1 MAQTMSTD
9 MLETSRTVAIDQIG
23 NALSEE
29 WARLS
34 GEVEAATGQPPLRTT
49 TLTLALIARGRRA
62 SGRAREVI
70 HQLADAVP
78 SRVLLFNIDDSDEST
93 PLAQIWAHCSI
104 PGSRRNGHCYDVVE
118 VRIPNDRLAAV
129 PNMIALHRIGEL
141 PTFVIWLS
149 EADFTGEPIRRIARV
164 GDRLVVDTENFGSPL
179 AALRDYAHF
188 LGTSGGS
195 CAGGDLAWT
204 RTSTW
209 RELIAQSFDM
219 PQAAEAVPEIG
230 RIDIAFDA
238 SAESAALLLASWFT
252 SRMGVEPVAVQRGR
266 GTTSLQAR
274 TIDGSR
280 QLSINLDH
288 SHSAGFGMRAVR
300 VQAHGSRSTVRVT
313 VQRKE
318 HDRTTVRLETS
329 GMPRQ
334 ERIVHHP
341 AAPLTEL
348 VGAELMRFK
357 RDRIYEEALAHAA
370 QLSRLCLET
379 GDGELYAQP

>member
-1 MAQTMSTD
+1 
-9 MLETSRTVAIDQIG
+9 MLETTRTVAIDQIG
-23 NALSEE
+23 TALSEE

-34 GEVEAATGQPPLRTT
+34 GEVESATGQPPLRTT
-49 TLTLALIARGRRA
+49 TLTLALITRGRRMA
-62 SGRAREVI
+62 ARAREVV

-78 SRVLLFNIDDSDEST
+78 SRVLLFNIDDSEEAT

-104 PGSRRNGHCYDVVE
+104 PGARRNGHCYDIVE
-118 VRIPNDRLAAV
+118 IRVPQDRLAAI
-129 PNMIALHRIGEL
+129 PNIIALHRIGEL
-141 PTFVIWLS
+141 PTFVVWLS
-149 EADFTGEPIRRIARV
+149 QSDFTSEPFRRIARV
-164 GDRLVVDTENFGSPL
+164 ADRLVIDTENFGSPL
-179 AALRDYAHF
+179 AALRDYAYF

-219 PQAAEAVPEIG
+219 PQAAEAVSDIG

-238 SAESAALLLASWFT
+238 SAESGALLLASWFT
-252 SRMGVEPVAVQRGR
+252 SRMGVEPVAVNRGR
-266 GTTSLQAR
+266 GTTSVQAR
-274 TIDGSR
+274 NADGSR
-280 QLSINLDH
+280 NVSINLDH

-300 VQAHGSRSTVRVT
+300 LQAHGRQSTVRVT

-318 HDRTTVRLETS
+318 HDRSTVRLESS

-341 AAPLTEL
+341 SSPLSEL
-348 VGAELMRFK
+348 LGAELMRFK